1 MSEPPALESGTVP
14 DGIVPLVGYREWS
27 VRREHNARPRL
38 VSLFH
43 PTSWPSDRPFAA
55 VCLRPVTWPYR
66 PVQPIHDAVPH
77 EACQC
82 GIYAFRQPSF
92 ESLNGAT
99 GLKARGIVIGWGRY
113 VLGAIGW
120 RSQMARVVALA
131 EQEEGRELIEEVA
144 HRYRVPVVRHLEH
157 VRLDLSAAA

>member
-1 MSEPPALESGTVP
+1 MVP
-14 DGIVPLVGYREWS
+14 DGVVPLVGFREWS
-27 VRREHNARPRL
+27 IRRERGAMPRL

-43 PTSWPSDRPFAA
+43 PTSWPNDRPFTA

-66 PVQPIHDAVPH
+66 PVQPIHAGVPH
-77 EACQC
+77 ETCQC
-82 GIYAFRQPSF
+82 GIYAFRQSSF

-99 GLKARGIVIGWGRY
+99 GFKARGVVVGWGRY

-120 RSQMARVVALA
+120 RSQMARVVALLG
-131 EQEEGRELIEEVA
+131 QDDQHDVLEEVA
-144 HRYRVPVVRHLEH
+144 HRYGVPVVPHLDR